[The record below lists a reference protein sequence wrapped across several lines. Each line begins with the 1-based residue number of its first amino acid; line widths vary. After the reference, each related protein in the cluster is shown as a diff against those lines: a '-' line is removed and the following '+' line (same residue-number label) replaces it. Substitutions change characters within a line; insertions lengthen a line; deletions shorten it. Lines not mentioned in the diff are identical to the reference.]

1 MKIDKH
7 YLSNKNTELRNKIDL
22 VSKIIET
29 MKNKLD
35 KVKNILEIYY
45 NLSKYIIN
53 NYCSTKV
60 NYYILKI

>member
-22 VSKIIET
+22 VNKIIET